1 MENPDPSK
9 SAVGPSFITA
19 ANALANLY
27 KKAATLEKE
36 ARDAG
41 ARSAFMSVMQ
51 WAAVKS
57 RGNEKITT
65 AEVIALCSSELV
77 KIPASSNPTRHDD
90 ADMVAPVLIRPTPH
104 EPRQRTSFQQNNQQ
118 SGSGGDTLVS
128 DIRKLAVNPRK
139 RQRISISETFIR
151 ACEGSGNSSL
161 FSMGSTRDSSPRN
174 ERVERQMTTSGSS
187 SRDDIDAHEGRPG
200 TQGGRLVKSRA
211 TKNCFIEKR
220 RK

>member
-9 SAVGPSFITA
+9 SAVGPSFISA

-27 KKAATLEKE
+27 KKAATVEKE
-36 ARDAG
+36 ARDSG
-41 ARSAFMSVMQ
+41 ARSAYMSVMQ

-57 RGNEKITT
+57 RRNEKITT

-77 KIPASSNPTRHDD
+77 KIPAAAPSRQEDVDQLPSSL
-90 ADMVAPVLIRPTPH
+90 ARPSPL
-104 EPRQRTSFQQNNQQ
+104 ESRQRTAFQQNPLQG
-118 SGSGGDTLVS
+118 GSGGDALVS

-151 ACEGSGNSSL
+151 ACEDSGNGNL
-161 FSMGSTRDSSPRN
+161 FSIGSTRDASPRHN
-174 ERVERQMTTSGSS
+174 EQVPGLGCPLLE
-187 SRDDIDAHEGRPG
+187 DVDIREGRSV
-200 TQGGRLVKSRA
+200 TQGNRIIKSRSA
-211 TKNCFIEKR
+211 RNNLNEKR